1 MSKYIC
7 ASCSYEI
14 VKWMGRC
21 PKCSEWNTFITK
33 PALKNRKRSQALRPI
48 NIGEINYSDDFRY
61 ETQIAEIDR
70 VLGGGLVKGSLVL
83 LGGWPG
89 VGKSTLVGELLNK
102 IKLNSILYVSGEESE
117 RQIGQRF
124 KRLKVQNENLE
135 IACESKWEAIRD
147 YVIENKPELL
157 IIDSIQTT
165 YSKEIPSSPGSVAQI
180 KDVTY
185 RLMTEIK
192 ARGITCIVIGH
203 INKDGAIAGPK
214 ILEHMVDTVLY
225 FEGDKGGQLRILR
238 AIKNRFGVNNEIGL
252 FEMTTSGLKPALEKT
267 LLTKNNEKVGC
278 VLSSII
284 EGSQNIIIEI
294 QTLVSKHDINGSRRL
309 AEGMDLNRLLILIA
323 ILEKNLSINI
333 SSRDIYLNVTGGFSV
348 RGGDSD
354 LTVLA
359 SLLSSIYEVKLP
371 TDMVFLGEVGLCGE
385 IRAISKIEERIKN
398 FRRLGIRK
406 VIVSSENLKKLS
418 SFHSQEIVGLER
430 VEDLNKFVRD
440 RVS

>member
-1 MSKYIC
+1 M
-7 ASCSYEI
+7 
-14 VKWMGRC
+14 V
-21 PKCSEWNTFITK
+21 
-33 PALKNRKRSQALRPI
+33 
-48 NIGEINYSDDFRY
+48 
-61 ETQIAEIDR
+61 
-70 VLGGGLVKGSLVL
+70 GG
-83 LGGWPG
+83 
-89 VGKSTLVGELLNK
+89 LLNK

-371 TDMVFLGEVGLCGE
+371 TDMEFLGEVGLCGE
-385 IRAISKIEERIKN
+385 IRAISKMEERIKN

-406 VIVSSENLKKLS
+406 VIVSSENLKQLS